1 MVSAQT
7 PVDPAVD
14 LADVQGNILRGYRK
28 PFVRHLVL
36 TVRDASAARRWLR
49 DATSGDDGLSPQVTD
64 AQPWDEKPPTCLNV
78 GITHAG
84 LRALGLA
91 AEALEAFPHEFVDGM
106 ASRAVKI
113 GDTGPSSPH
122 LWKPEWRNPEAV
134 HLVVTVHADDAR
146 HRAETADRVLATA
159 GGRAF
164 SALARLDG
172 EGFPGGLVHFGYQDN
187 IAQPHFAG
195 IRDPLSRP
203 DRQPIVEVGAVLL
216 GYANPIENVRWEVP
230 PHVGFNS
237 SFSAFRVLEQRV
249 QEFEDFLTEAASTI
263 LTDPVADELLPPRA
277 EQGWNPPMSRHE
289 AMRELV
295 AAKILG
301 RWRNG
306 LPLAISP
313 TTPTPD
319 PPVGDEMINDFGYA
333 DDPDGLRCP
342 IGSHIRRCNPRD
354 ARIVQR
360 NTNHARRIVRRGV
373 PYGPKFDPA
382 RPDGVERGLLGAFV
396 CASLIV
402 QFEGIQYDWMNL
414 GLHDP
419 RITGSND
426 AVVGNND
433 PDHSSFS
440 LAAASGTIELRGFPR
455 FVHTRGG
462 AYLFLPSITALK
474 YLGTEKD

>member
-1 MVSAQT
+1 MT
-7 PVDPAVD
+7 GDPPVD

-36 TVRDASAARRWLR
+36 TVRDRAAARRWLR
-49 DATSGDDGLSPQVTD
+49 DATSGDETLAPQVTN
-64 AQPWDEKPPTCLNV
+64 AEPWDEKPATCLNV
-78 GITHAG
+78 GVTHPG
-84 LRALGLA
+84 LRTLGLA
-91 AEALEAFPHEFVDGM
+91 AASIDAFPHEYTDGM

-113 GDTGPSSPH
+113 GDTGPSSPAR
-122 LWKPEWRNPEAV
+122 WKPEWRNPEAV
-134 HLVVTVHADDAR
+134 HLVVTVHADDAH
-146 HRAETADRVLATA
+146 HRAETADRVLGAS
-159 GGRAF
+159 GGRSF
-164 SALARLDG
+164 SALAQVDG

-195 IRDPLSRP
+195 IRDPQERP
-203 DRQPIVEVGAVLL
+203 DRQPVVEVGAALL

-230 PHVGFNS
+230 PHVGFNGA
-237 SFSAFRVLEQRV
+237 FSAFRVLEQRV
-249 QEFEDFLTEAASTI
+249 AEFEDFLTEAAATV
-263 LTDPVADELLPPRA
+263 LAHPLADALLPA
-277 EQGWNPPMSRHE
+277 GIEQHWDPPMSRPD
-289 AMRELV
+289 AMRELI

-306 LPLAISP
+306 LPLVLSP

-319 PPVGDEMINDFGYA
+319 PPVGPEQINDFGYA

-354 ARIVQR
+354 ARLVQR

-382 RPDGVERGLLGAFV
+382 HPDDTERGLLGAFI

-426 AVVGNND
+426 PVVGNND
-433 PDHSSFS
+433 PDFS
-440 LAAASGTIELRGFPR
+440 TFDLTTAGGAIPLRGFGR

-462 AYLFLPSITALK
+462 AYVFLPSISALR
-474 YLGTEKD
+474 YLGTEEG